1 MIYDFIILYHTESNS
16 RRLAITNPSGVR
28 NVKSNVSDLM
38 RSDQDH
44 GSTTTNESEVDTEE
58 NQHPDDD
65 KAAPFSDSVKS
76 QVREDSVKMV
86 TKFSSLRIQTER
98 YLDSIAVKV
107 TALVTCIVD
116 LESITYP
123 DQNTVLTEL
132 RALNDVSDVFAFLV
146 DRKLVSF
153 LQYNI
158 IEHIIV
164 NFCSENEELAKMLKD
179 YKLDFNNYVKR
190 CICESSLFEERKLI
204 EFDGKSD
211 SRPMLVLV
219 TDHSWDK
226 FKPLMT
232 AMNFRKYVVEIF
244 GIKEFHLDLKSIDAK
259 CLRFY
264 FEVPSCFHE
273 LVFPL
278 TPEQEECLWK
288 YGITKIQYGQVTL
301 DIGIDFVV
309 LSIVCVAVY
318 FHFLT

>member
-1 MIYDFIILYHTESNS
+1 
-16 RRLAITNPSGVR
+16 
-28 NVKSNVSDLM
+28 M
-38 RSDQDH
+38 RSDQEH
-44 GSTTTNESEVDTEE
+44 GSTTTNDSEVDTEE

-65 KAAPFSDSVKS
+65 EAAPFSDSVKS
-76 QVREDSVKMV
+76 QIFEDSVKIV
-86 TKFSSLRIQTER
+86 EKFSFLTTQTEL
-98 YLDSIAVKV
+98 YLDSKPVRVK
-107 TALVTCIVD
+107 TLVTCIVG

-123 DQNTVLTEL
+123 DQKMVFTEL
-132 RALNDVSDVFAFLV
+132 RAQKDVSDVFAFLV

-158 IEHIIV
+158 IERIIV
-164 NFCSENEELAKMLKD
+164 SFCSENEELTEMLKD
-179 YKLDFNNYVKR
+179 YKDDFNKYVKR
-190 CICESSLFEERKLI
+190 RICESSLFEEKKLI
-204 EFDGKSD
+204 QFDGSSD
-211 SRPMLVLV
+211 SEPMLVMV
-219 TDHSWDK
+219 TDHTWDK